1 MPATLPFKST
11 ATGVASEEDIVNTAE
26 WVPVD
31 VGLYVTE
38 TSVAEIV
45 PSVASITEGVALNMF
60 ASLPEIVIV
69 AEDVRLAPEIL
80 MDLL

>member
-1 MPATLPFKST
+1 M
-11 ATGVASEEDIVNTAE
+11 
-26 WVPVD
+26 VD
-31 VGLYVTE
+31 GLYDTN
-38 TSVAEIV
+38 TSVEEIV
-45 PSVASITEGVALNMF
+45 PSVASITERVALNMF